1 MKILKTFSRKTKNIN
16 QARLATM
23 KITKKEVEQV
33 AHLAR
38 LTLTNEELERMTGQ
52 LDNILSY
59 IDQLSELDTRQ
70 VVPTSHVF
78 SVSNAFREDVVKES
92 LSRAEALMNGP
103 QQNGEMFQVPKII

>member
-1 MKILKTFSRKTKNIN
+1 MKIS
-16 QARLATM
+16 
-23 KITKKEVEQV
+23 KKEVEHV

-38 LTLTNEELERMTGQ
+38 LNLTDKELETMTGQ

-59 IDQLSELDTRQ
+59 MAKLDELDTSE

-92 LSRAEALMNGP
+92 LSQAEALNNGP
-103 QQNGEMFQVPKII
+103 QQDGVMFQVPKII